1 MRVMQA
7 HKTYRQR
14 GYCTAGGHRRL
25 DGVLRECATL
35 YNAALQERRDAHR
48 MAGKS
53 ITYYDQC
60 RSLTGVRSDLPEWE
74 AMSLEVGRGALRRVD
89 RAFQSFFRRVRAG
102 EKPGFPRFKSR
113 HRFNTIEIAEPT
125 AGMVRRSGDGRGAYI
140 RIKGLPTV
148 TLRTKR
154 PLPEGTPKNLQI
166 TRRPTGIVVSLTF
179 EVETQ
184 PLQASDSVVGIDMGV
199 ARRMT
204 LSDGGIVERRAV
216 DSSREKR
223 LRKKVSQ
230 SKRGSNTRRKRVRSL
245 SRETYRNR
253 VRNRNACHEVTS
265 ALIRRY
271 GKIAMEDLSIDSMT
285 RSARGTEEDP
295 GRNVAAKSGL
305 NRSIL
310 EQTWGMIR
318 HQLTYKAE
326 WAGREFAVVD
336 PRHTSQTCSRCGLVE
351 ASNRQGRTYQC
362 ATCGLRM
369 DADRNAAINILLRA
383 QGRGYE
389 RPGLTARTAA

>member
-1 MRVMQA
+1 M
-7 HKTYRQR
+7 
-14 GYCTAGGHRRL
+14 

-53 ITYYDQC
+53 ITLYDQF
-60 RSLTGVRSDLPEWE
+60 RSLTGVRSDLPDWE
-74 AMSLEVGRGALRRVD
+74 AMSLEVGRGVLRRVD

-102 EKPGFPRFKSR
+102 QKPGFPRFKSR
-113 HRFNTIEIAEPT
+113 HRFNTIEIAEPA
-125 AGMVRRSGDGRGAYI
+125 AGMVRRSGDGRRAYI

-154 PLPEGTPKNLQI
+154 PLPEGAPKNLQI
-166 TRRPTGIVVSLTF
+166 TRRPTGIIVSLTF

-184 PLQASDSVVGIDMGV
+184 PLHASDSVVGIDMGV
-199 ARRMT
+199 ASRMT
-204 LSDGGIVERRAV
+204 LSDGKTIERRVV

-223 LRKKVSQ
+223 LRQRVSQ

-245 SRETYRNR
+245 SREAYRNR
-253 VRNRNACHEVTS
+253 VRNRNVCHEVTS

-271 GKIAMEDLSIDSMT
+271 GMIAVEDLSIGGMT
-285 RSARGTEEDP
+285 ASARGTEEEP

-305 NRSIL
+305 NRTIL

-326 WAGREFAVVD
+326 WAGRELAVVD

-351 ASNRQGRTYQC
+351 PSNRLGRTYQC
-362 ATCGLRM
+362 ATCGLRR

-383 QGRGYE
+383 QGRGNE
-389 RPGLTARTAA
+389 RPGVITARTAA